1 MMERSEMIDALSMLY
16 DRRLKALLCYQ
27 ATSFTHGLVAYMFQ
41 RFDEITE
48 SGQPMFGLVI
58 QSYIAD
64 VLQYGTSAGNQS
76 GALLALNE
84 LTSNLE
90 NYIKCTI
97 LCFWPEKRQE
107 LDAYH
112 DGGKPFDCR
121 SFIGG
126 RFKEIVEKYPGRF
139 PEKLSHPNIVSQ
151 LRHVTEIRN
160 RQSHPMRLGYT
171 ALFDRYQYLK
181 AFDVL
186 LGYLLYTY
194 YHLIFAGIDLQMN
207 YLNKQ
212 MI

>member
-27 ATSFTHGLVAYMFQ
+27 DASFTQGLVAYMFQ

-48 SGQPMFGLVI
+48 DGQPMFNLVI

-64 VLQYGTSAGNQS
+64 VLRYGDSAENHS

-90 NYIKCTI
+90 NYIKCTVF
-97 LCFWPEKRQE
+97 CFWPDKKKE
-107 LDAYH
+107 LDAYR
-112 DGGKPFDCR
+112 DGDKPFDSR
-121 SFIGG
+121 SFIGE
-126 RFKEIVEKYPGRF
+126 RFRNIVEKYPDRF
-139 PEKLSHPNIVSQ
+139 PERFSHPNIVSQ

-212 MI
+212 TI